1 LRDGF
6 DLDRRLISHSD
17 KVPLLDRADNQ
28 KCKGSST
35 KICPDGVLFLKSPEP
50 RIREGV
56 AGTVSRPLRRIHF
69 AMGTHDYVM
78 PINFPATFSQIIDQF
93 FAGFEL
99 AAGRL
104 IAIEIAYQANPERNV
119 VQIIAVHVP
128 AVDLP
133 PPAIAYFDLAITG
146 RGAVPDYEVIGESV
160 SHSAHVPV
168 VIIENPGTALS
179 CAAVVDNNE
188 LPTTAQYRR
197 AIDFAPDRPRKIMV
211 SDVWTRPEPPSA
223 TRGWARRR
231 RLVTL
236 IANKS

>member
-1 LRDGF
+1 
-6 DLDRRLISHSD
+6 
-17 KVPLLDRADNQ
+17 
-28 KCKGSST
+28 
-35 KICPDGVLFLKSPEP
+35 
-50 RIREGV
+50 
-56 AGTVSRPLRRIHF
+56 
-69 AMGTHDYVM
+69 MGTHNCVM
-78 PINFPATFSQIIDQF
+78 RINFPATFSQIIDQF

-119 VQIIAVHVP
+119 VQIIAVHVS

-146 RGAVPDYEVIGESV
+146 RGAVPDNEVIGESI

-168 VIIENPGTALS
+168 VIIENPGTALP
-179 CAAVVDNNE
+179 CAAVVDNDE
-188 LPTTAQYRR
+188 LPATAQYRR

-211 SDVWTRPEPPSA
+211 GDVWTRPEPPAA
-223 TRGWARRR
+223 TRGRGRRR